1 MRKRLLARNL
11 PLLLCAAASAFAQ
24 LPDAY
29 TGETHGD
36 PPFLYQPGWRPLL
49 NGTNLDGWHIAGNKP
64 HEWVTARAVTW
75 KRIFDPR
82 RLTFTPA
89 PGDRLV
95 NGREG
100 RTLDLISNES
110 FSDCEL
116 YLEFMLSKGS
126 NSGVYLNGHYEL
138 QLFDS
143 FGHGGEL
150 QPGDNG
156 AIYRLSNNTGGWPP
170 RINASR
176 PPGDW
181 QSLHIW
187 FLAPRFEAGRKT
199 ASARFLR
206 VLLNETLI
214 HEDVEV
220 SGPTGSHKV
229 LEESPAGPLLLQGDH
244 GPVAFRNI
252 YIRPLPNQP
261 APAH

>member
-1 MRKRLLARNL
+1 MAMTLKL
-11 PLLLCAAASAFAQ
+11 PFLLCAAMLACAQ
-24 LPDAY
+24 VPDSY

-36 PPFLYQPGWRPLL
+36 PPFLYQLDWRPLL
-49 NGTNLDGWHIAGNKP
+49 NGRNLDGWHVADNKS

-82 RLTFTPA
+82 RLTFTA
-89 PGDRLV
+89 ASGDRLV

-110 FSDCEL
+110 FGDCEL

-126 NSGVYLNGHYEL
+126 NSGVFLNGHYEL

-143 FGHGGEL
+143 FGHSGEL

-156 AIYRLSNNTGGWPP
+156 AIYRLSDNTGGWPP
-170 RINASR
+170 RVNASR

-187 FLAPRFEAGRKT
+187 FRAPRFEAGRKT

-206 VLLNETLI
+206 VLLNETLV
-214 HEDVEV
+214 HENVEV
-220 SGPTGSHKV
+220 SRPTGSHKV
-229 LEESPAGPLLLQGDH
+229 LQEMPAGPLMLQGDH

-252 YIRPLPNQP
+252 YIRPLPSQP
-261 APAH
+261 AAGH